1 MNALIFAGA
10 TRIDAWPPDART
22 IAYGDGLF
30 ETLRAHRG
38 RFPWWSSHWQ
48 RLADGARRLRM
59 PLPDAASVR
68 AAAATLFDDGG
79 DGVLKL
85 LVGRGASGRGYAPV
99 PDAVPVWMLS
109 RHPLPGAGADAG
121 LHVRWCDT
129 RLALQPA
136 LAGIKHCNRLEQVLA
151 RAECRDAGV
160 DDGLMRDGEG
170 TVVSATGGNLFLMDG
185 GRWITPLVDRCGV
198 AGVCRAHLIALLG
211 ATQQRVAV
219 AQVERAEALFVCN
232 AVRGILPIARLGDRT
247 WPAHPAIAAA
257 RQLLAGAHPGFAI
270 GPGQQTESP

>member
-10 TRIDAWPPDART
+10 TRIDAWPSDARA

-38 RFPWWSSHWQ
+38 QFPWWSAHWQ

-68 AAAATLFDDGG
+68 GAAASLFDDGG

-85 LVGRGASGRGYAPV
+85 LVGRGANGRGYAPA

-109 RHPLPGAGADAG
+109 RHLLPGAGADSG
-121 LHVRWCDT
+121 LHARWCET

-160 DDGLMRDGEG
+160 DEGLMSDGEG
-170 TVVSATGGNLFLMDG
+170 TAVSATAGNLFIFDD

-211 ATQQRVAV
+211 ATQQRVPM
-219 AQVERAEALFVCN
+219 AQVEQAEALLVCN
-232 AVRGILPIARLGDRT
+232 AVRGILPIARLGART
-247 WPAHPAIAAA
+247 WPTHPAIAAA
-257 RQLLAGAHPGFAI
+257 RQLLADAHPGFAI
-270 GPGQQTESP
+270 DPGQQTEHP